1 LAETLPRLR
10 YSLDF
15 APSLDPARP
24 GLVIRDPYHFSDTV
38 LVVPPALVAVLDC
51 FDGEHTELDLRSEL
65 VRLTGEI
72 QVGDIERNLFDSLN
86 DAGFLETD
94 KYRSMRA
101 SREAEFAAEPV
112 RPAVFAGSAY
122 SNNPRELSSVMSQR
136 IGVAQG
142 APKTIAIAAPH
153 ASPEGG
159 WDTYRAAYQ
168 ALPARDH
175 AEERIFVVLGT
186 SHYGA
191 PDRFGLTRKPYVTPY
206 GESRTETALVDELLA
221 AAPNAI
227 RLEDYCHAVEHSI
240 EFQIVFLQHVYG
252 PSIRVLPILCGPF
265 VKSVYEGGLPEDNQ
279 DVSRFFDAVAN
290 LAEREGKRLFWV
302 LGVDMAHMGSR
313 YGDNVV
319 AQAHAGNM
327 LEVKERD
334 GRRIEQLTQGNRE
347 AYWDMVQERH
357 DDLKWCGSAPF
368 YTFLKVMPHARGEL
382 LHYDQW
388 QIDPHSV
395 VSFGA
400 MRFE

>member
-1 LAETLPRLR
+1 M
-10 YSLDF
+10 
-15 APSLDPARP
+15 
-24 GLVIRDPYHFSDTV
+24 
-38 LVVPPALVAVLDC
+38 LDC

-86 DAGFLETD
+86 DAGFLETE
-94 KYRSMRA
+94 KYRKMRA
-101 SREAEFAAEPV
+101 DREAEFAAEAV
-112 RPAVFAGSAY
+112 RPPLFAGSAY
-122 SNNPRELSSVMSQR
+122 PSEPNELSSVMSQH

-142 APKTIAIAAPH
+142 TPETIAIAAPH
-153 ASPEGG
+153 ASPAGG

-206 GESRTETALVDELLA
+206 GASRTDTALVDELVA
-221 AAPNAI
+221 AAPKAI

-240 EFQIVFLQHVYG
+240 EFQILFLQHVYG

-265 VKSVYEGGLPEDNQ
+265 VKSVFEGGLPEDDE
-279 DVSRFFDAVAN
+279 DVSRFFDAAAN
-290 LAEREGKRLFWV
+290 IAAREGKRLFWV

-313 YGDNVV
+313 YGDPIV

-327 LEVKERD
+327 LEVEDRD
-334 GRRIEQLTQGNRE
+334 SRRIQQLTQGNRG
-347 AYWDMVQERH
+347 AYWNLIQERH

-368 YTFLKVMPHARGEL
+368 YTFLKVMPDVKGEL

-388 QIDPHSV
+388 QIDPQSV